1 MPIIRYFVCVGLL
14 LTALLFA
21 ADRYLPASIDPAQ
34 SAHLDKTI
42 IRIRSARS
50 LPEKILFDTRSPAI
64 VAPAPVTEAAASSSR
79 EAFAAVKE
87 ATAPKTED
95 QMPLAQKLAQERPR
109 AWIRSGPC
117 FGRSI
122 TISMRTAAAACL
134 SDICKGDGKR
144 V

>member
-21 ADRYLPASIDPAQ
+21 ADRYLPASVDQAQ

-64 VAPAPVTEAAASSSR
+64 VAPAPVTEAAALSSR
-79 EAFAAVKE
+79 EAFAVVTE

-95 QMPLAQKLAQERPR
+95 QRPLAQKLAQERLR
-109 AWIRSGPC
+109 AKRSSRPVRRTPERRLAFDRRDF
-117 FGRSI
+117 FGG
-122 TISMRTAAAACL
+122 TW
-134 SDICKGDGKR
+134 
-144 V
+144 

>member
-21 ADRYLPASIDPAQ
+21 ADRYLPASVDQAQ

-64 VAPAPVTEAAASSSR
+64 VAPAPAAEAADSSSR
-79 EAFAAVKE
+79 DVFAAVTE

-95 QMPLAQKLAQERPR
+95 QKPLPQKLAQERPR
-109 AWIRSGPC
+109 AKRSSRPVRRTPERRLAFDRRDF
-117 FGRSI
+117 FGG
-122 TISMRTAAAACL
+122 TW
-134 SDICKGDGKR
+134 
-144 V
+144 